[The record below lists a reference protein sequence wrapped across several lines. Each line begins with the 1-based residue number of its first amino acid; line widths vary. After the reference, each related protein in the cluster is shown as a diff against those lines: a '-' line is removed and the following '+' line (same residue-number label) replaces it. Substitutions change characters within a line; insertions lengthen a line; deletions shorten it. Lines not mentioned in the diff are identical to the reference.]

1 MPPWGVRPYPLHGS
15 DTRDEAASLAGV
27 LLEAGRRAG
36 LVSVGTAPVAVFAAT
51 RGHLERRKRHG
62 LHGGMQFTYRNPER
76 STDPARLLD
85 GARSLVVGAWAY
97 AASSSGAPARPEDR
111 IGQATVHPRG
121 RVARYAVR
129 DHYRDLAAALHVVAA
144 VLTAAG
150 WRARVV
156 VDDNGLVDREAARQA
171 GVGTYG
177 KNTLLL
183 VPGYG
188 SWCLIGTVVTDAP
201 LGIRWSADSGSGAR
215 ARRLEHGCGRCTA
228 CLDACPTG
236 ALVAPGV
243 LDARR
248 CLAWLLQAGGTF
260 PPALRTA
267 LGDRLYGCDTCQ
279 EVCPVNR
286 VAGRRSAR
294 EGSSGCSPSGGSPSD
309 APDSVAVGSSVADAG
324 GDVPVTVD
332 LDLVELLEAP
342 DEVVMARVGR
352 WYVADRDPAVV
363 RRNALVVLGNVG
375 RADDAAV
382 RRVVGA
388 YCDHPDPVLREHAA
402 WAARRLGLAGAPTA
416 GTPTAGVPVA
426 LGATG
431 RTDRAAG
438 AGAA

>member
-1 MPPWGVRPYPLHGS
+1 MHPYPLRGN

-27 LLEAGRRAG
+27 LVEAGRRAG
-36 LVSVGTAPVAVFAAT
+36 LVSVGTAPVAVFTAA

-62 LHGGMQFTYRNPER
+62 LHGGMQFTYRNPAR
-76 STDPARLLD
+76 STDPSRLLA

-97 AASSSGAPARPEDR
+97 AAPRSGPPARSEDR
-111 IGQATVHPRG
+111 FGGATLHPRG

-129 DHYRDLAAALHVVAA
+129 DHYRDLAAALQVVAA

-201 LGIRWSADSGSGAR
+201 LGVRWSADSGDGAR
-215 ARRLEHGCGRCTA
+215 PRRSEHGCGRCTA

-248 CLAWLLQAGGTF
+248 CLAWLLQARGTF
-260 PPALRTA
+260 PLALRTA

-286 VAGRRSAR
+286 VAGWRSAR
-294 EGSSGCSPSGGSPSD
+294 EGSSGGSPSGGSPSH
-309 APDSVAVGSSVADAG
+309 APGSVAAGSTVADV
-324 GDVPVTVD
+324 GDLPVTADV
-332 LDLVELLEAP
+332 DLVELLEAP

-375 RADDAAV
+375 RADDPAV
-382 RRVVGA
+382 RRVVTF
-388 YCDHPDPVLREHAA
+388 YCDHPDPVLREHAE
-402 WAARRLGLAGAPTA
+402 WAARRLGLAGAPAA
-416 GTPTAGVPVA
+416 GTPPPGIPVPLGAIGRPDRSAGV
-426 LGATG
+426 
-431 RTDRAAG
+431 
-438 AGAA
+438 GAA